1 MNITLC
7 WNVSYIKNLRRK
19 YIDRFYWN
27 RPSMYKFVELIK
39 SSNSRIVLNL
49 AIYTYKAF
57 KIRNSELYTADGN
70 V

>member
-1 MNITLC
+1 MLECQLC
-7 WNVSYIKNLRRK
+7 KNLRRK

-27 RPSMYKFVELIK
+27 RPSMYKFVEFTK

-57 KIRNSELYTADGN
+57 QIKNNELYTADGN
-70 V
+70 L